1 MRTLQMTLWP
11 FLVGSRSHGGFWLWD
26 CDQEVP
32 WGPLKS
38 GWSPSILRVRGAG
51 ALGLFLQCRWRG
63 EVGPHPRQAQTKT
76 ATNLTGGPAPSPSS
90 RQGWGTSGPGA
101 LSGGAL
107 RGVPIFQLRPG
118 CRPQEPRLNAS
129 AALGV
134 SSHPPPR
141 VATVVPEAVIWGW
154 RRTGM
159 VPKRP
164 RPYVRAPGSAGPCV
178 GECGRVAPCTCA
190 DVAVHAADDKSE
202 GHWVPVLTKQ
212 DWPCP
217 PGAPGPR
224 KGADKNQIPL
234 ERGGLSGPVAREV
247 ERGQLTSSEG
257 SGGDSQSVT
266 CGKSMPDSGNSTH

>member
-1 MRTLQMTLWP
+1 MGTPKVRVVPINPEGEGCWGLGSFSPVQMERGSGAPSKTGPNQDSHKSDRGPSSIPEQPSGLGNFRT
-11 FLVGSRSHGGFWLWD
+11 RSA
-26 CDQEVP
+26 
-32 WGPLKS
+32 
-38 GWSPSILRVRGAG
+38 VR
-51 ALGLFLQCRWRG
+51 R
-63 EVGPHPRQAQTKT
+63 
-76 ATNLTGGPAPSPSS
+76 GPA
-90 RQGWGTSGPGA
+90 
-101 LSGGAL
+101 GGAHL
-107 RGVPIFQLRPG
+107 SAEARVPATGASPERKCSPG
-118 CRPQEPRLNAS
+118 SEQPP
-129 AALGV
+129 
-134 SSHPPPR
+134 PPPR

-178 GECGRVAPCTCA
+178 GECGHVAPCTCA